1 MNASAFRQKYG
12 PWALVAGASEGIG
25 EEFTRQLA
33 AKGLNLVII
42 ARRPEPLQRLGDE
55 LQAQYGVAVR
65 CLALDLGRPDLYQ
78 AVAADVADLE
88 IGLLVY
94 NACFS
99 TISPFLQTELAAKMT
114 TIDVNCRG
122 PLALTSLLAGPMAE
136 RGRGGILLM
145 SSASSLQG
153 AALIATYAASKAF
166 NSILAESLWE
176 ELRPQGVDVLA
187 LIAGATK
194 TPNFLAVTP
203 QDKQAGSFPMLPRDV
218 VAEGLAHL
226 HSGPR
231 HIAGRMNRAVTF
243 VLSRLL
249 PRRWAVRFM
258 GSQLRKIYLG

>member
-1 MNASAFRQKYG
+1 MLIWLYASLRPMFGVG
-12 PWALVAGASEGIG
+12 PR
-25 EEFTRQLA
+25 T
-33 AKGLNLVII
+33 
-42 ARRPEPLQRLGDE
+42 
-55 LQAQYGVAVR
+55 
-65 CLALDLGRPDLYQ
+65 
-78 AVAADVADLE
+78 
-88 IGLLVY
+88 
-94 NACFS
+94 
-99 TISPFLQTELAAKMT
+99 
-114 TIDVNCRG
+114 
-122 PLALTSLLAGPMAE
+122 
-136 RGRGGILLM
+136 
-145 SSASSLQG
+145 
-153 AALIATYAASKAF
+153 ALIASSFMFVFIFAF
-166 NSILAESLWE
+166 GLNYTNLGLFPLRLTLLDALNLII
-176 ELRPQGVDVLA
+176 ELPLA